1 MIGPAKPAAQPVD
14 GNRIVFPIANIL
26 AIVVSVIGATTWAA
40 STLSQEAQAV
50 GGRITR
56 VEYSVEA
63 LSREILAMTRA
74 VDLGVSTIQADSW
87 IALFRANLAALDIP
101 TEDAAARERIAQL
114 KRALAGA
121 VPDLPKR
128 ER

>member
-1 MIGPAKPAAQPVD
+1 MGPAKPAAQQVD

-26 AIVVSVIGATTWAA
+26 AIIASVVGATTWAV

-74 VDLGVSTIQADSW
+74 VDIGVSTIQADSW
-87 IALFRANLAALDIP
+87 IALFRANLAALEIP

-114 KRALAGA
+114 KRALSGA

>member
-1 MIGPAKPAAQPVD
+1 MGPAKPAAQPVD

-26 AIVVSVIGATTWAA
+26 AIVVSVIGATTWAV

-74 VDLGVSTIQADSW
+74 VDIGVSTIQADSW
-87 IALFRANLAALDIP
+87 IALFRANLAAMNIP
-101 TEDAAARERIAQL
+101 TEDAAARERLAQL
-114 KRALAGA
+114 KRALSGA

>member
-1 MIGPAKPAAQPVD
+1 MGPAKPAAQPVD

-26 AIVVSVIGATTWAA
+26 AIVVSVIGATTWAV

-74 VDLGVSTIQADSW
+74 VDIGVSTIQLTRGSRCSARTSRP
-87 IALFRANLAALDIP
+87 LRSRPRTRRRARGSRNSS
-101 TEDAAARERIAQL
+101 ER
-114 KRALAGA
+114 
-121 VPDLPKR
+121 
-128 ER
+128 